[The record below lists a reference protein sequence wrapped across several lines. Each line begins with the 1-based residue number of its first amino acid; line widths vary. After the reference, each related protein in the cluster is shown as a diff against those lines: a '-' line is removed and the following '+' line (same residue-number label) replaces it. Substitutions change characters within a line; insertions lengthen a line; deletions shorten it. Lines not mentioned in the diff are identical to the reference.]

1 MLIWQEIFLKPIGN
15 RLTNICFKMIDIER
29 NNHVI
34 INTHLIEGVIDS
46 YSKSIYDE
54 LIYKLLLFSGLQF

>member
-1 MLIWQEIFLKPIGN
+1 
-15 RLTNICFKMIDIER
+15 MIDIER